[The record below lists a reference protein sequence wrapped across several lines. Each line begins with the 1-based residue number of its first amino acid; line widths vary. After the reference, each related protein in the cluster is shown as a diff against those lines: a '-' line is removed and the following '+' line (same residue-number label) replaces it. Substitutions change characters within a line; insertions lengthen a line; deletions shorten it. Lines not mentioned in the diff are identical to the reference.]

1 MPVSNVEI
9 YLKMDCTTMP
19 NDELELAR
27 ITDDYGRDVVNLQ
40 IIERSL
46 DDDDDEEEYTSIN
59 LDKYRA
65 KALAEKLM
73 EFALEEN

>member
-1 MPVSNVEI
+1 MPR
-9 YLKMDCTTMP
+9 
-19 NDELELAR
+19 DELELAR

-46 DDDDDEEEYTSIN
+46 DDDDDGEEYTSIN

-65 KALAEKLM
+65 KALAEKLL